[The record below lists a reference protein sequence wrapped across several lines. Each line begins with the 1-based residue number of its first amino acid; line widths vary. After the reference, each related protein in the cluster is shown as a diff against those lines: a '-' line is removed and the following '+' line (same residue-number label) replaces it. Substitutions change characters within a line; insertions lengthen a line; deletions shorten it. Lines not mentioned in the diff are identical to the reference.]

1 MKRWTGN
8 KLLVWLAAVLLAM
21 ASLYMLLL
29 LKPLLMT
36 VYSFLKAVL
45 APFIIALIVSYVLNP
60 VVTMLSKRKMPRTA
74 AVLLIYAVF
83 VAAVTVVLM
92 NLIPMFLAQ
101 LRELNEHLPQLSMKA
116 RSWMADI
123 NNSKWMP
130 DSVSEGIQNAFK
142 GLESW
147 IVQTVGDAVNAIGAT
162 INMLFVLFII
172 PFLVFYMLK
181 DFRLLEQTAL
191 KVVPEKHRRH
201 TVKMLVDI
209 DDALGH
215 YIRGQLIVCVIIGV
229 LAYTGY
235 WLIGMPYPLLLAGLV
250 MVFNIIPYLGP
261 FFGAAPALAMAATVS
276 LRMVLLVVV
285 VNLIVQVLE
294 GNVISPQ
301 VVGRTLHMH
310 PLLIIFVLLVGG
322 QLAGVIGLILAVP
335 VFAALKVVFL
345 HWRVYYRNR
354 RTAETD

>member
-1 MKRWTGN
+1 MSRWTGN
-8 KLLVWLAAVLLAM
+8 RLLVWLAAALLVM

-29 LKPLLMT
+29 IKPLLAA
-36 VYSFLKAVL
+36 VYAFLKAVL
-45 APFIIALIVSYVLNP
+45 APFVIALIVSYVLNP
-60 VVTMLSKRKMPRTA
+60 VVTLLSGRKMPRTA

-92 NLIPMFLAQ
+92 NLIPMFMSQ
-101 LRELNEHLPQLSMKA
+101 LRELNEHLPQLSTKA
-116 RSWMADI
+116 RAWMADI

-130 DSVSEGIQNAFK
+130 DSVSDGIQQAFK
-142 GLESW
+142 RLETW
-147 IVQTVGDAVNAIGAT
+147 IVQSVGNAANTIGAT
-162 INMLFVLFII
+162 INVLFVLFIV

-191 KVVPEKHRRH
+191 KVVPEKHRKH

-215 YIRGQLIVCVIIGV
+215 YIRGQLIVCLIIGV

-261 FFGAAPALAMAATVS
+261 FFGAAPAIAMAATVS
-276 LRMVLLVVV
+276 LRMVLFVIA
-285 VNLIVQVLE
+285 VNLIVQILE

-310 PLLIIFVLLVGG
+310 PLLIIFVLLIGG
-322 QLAGVIGLILAVP
+322 QLAGVLGLILAVP
-335 VFAALKVVFL
+335 VFAALKVVYQ
-345 HWRVYYRNR
+345 HWRIYYRSR
-354 RTAETD
+354 RTAEAE